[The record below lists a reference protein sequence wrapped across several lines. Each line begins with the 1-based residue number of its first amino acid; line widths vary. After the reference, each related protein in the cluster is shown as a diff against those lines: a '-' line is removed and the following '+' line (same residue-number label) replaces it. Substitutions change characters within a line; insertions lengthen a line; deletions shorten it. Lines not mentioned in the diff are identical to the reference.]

1 VPNAIILAPFGRAC
15 PGLALLLAAGLFAL
29 AMTAATAPV
38 QAATKSVDCA
48 DLSISFDSKT
58 GYDLSC
64 ETDSTLLADMDG
76 SLQIQH
82 LEATAGDSSN
92 FVDALY
98 YDLMGRVT
106 YTATDLRSNFQN
118 LYGHMTFSDWQS
130 GRAVSNLATA
140 EFKADLRGLPSRCV
154 AFQRLG
160 HRDWGGYKKIMI
172 GIACSQTDIDQA
184 YDALKHLYLPN

>member
-1 VPNAIILAPFGRAC
+1 MSIAAVLAQIGRAC
-15 PGLALLLAAGLFAL
+15 PGLALLLAAGLSGL
-29 AMTAATAPV
+29 VLMSTAVPA

-48 DLSISFDSKT
+48 DLAISFDGKT

-76 SLQIQH
+76 SLQMQH

-92 FVDALY
+92 FVDAHY
-98 YDLMGRVT
+98 YDLLGRVI
-106 YTATDLRSNFQN
+106 YTATDLRSNFQT
-118 LYGHMTFSDWQS
+118 LYGHLTLSDWQS

-140 EFKADLRGLPSRCV
+140 EFKAELRGLPSRCV

>member
-1 VPNAIILAPFGRAC
+1 MPVTAALACARRVCVRHAPALAL
-15 PGLALLLAAGLFAL
+15 GLFLLLLAAVD
-29 AMTAATAPV
+29 APAR
-38 QAATKSVDCA
+38 AATKPVDCA
-48 DLSISFDSKT
+48 DLAISFDTKT

-82 LEATAGDSSN
+82 LEATAGDSSS
-92 FVDALY
+92 FVDARY

-106 YTATDLRSNFQN
+106 YTSTDLRAN
-118 LYGHMTFSDWQS
+118 LQTTYGHLTLSDWQS
-130 GRAVSNLATA
+130 GRAVDNLATA

-160 HRDWGGYKKIMI
+160 HRDWGGYKKVMI

-184 YDALKHLYLPN
+184 YAALKHLYLPN